1 MLIYPLVQ
9 CCPFIDIVVY
19 YWYCNAIVF
28 LLYFSIIAH
37 WYIIG
42 RFILLFGIVCG
53 DPLHY
58 MVAII
63 IIGTLFLIQNLN
75 FVSVNYLCIIAFLL
89 RKARYYNVLFLSFF
103 SFSRVGNI

>member
-1 MLIYPLVQ
+1 MLIHPLVQ

-75 FVSVNYLCIIAFLL
+75 FVSVNFFVHYCLSL
-89 RKARYYNVLFLSFF
+89 KKGEVL
-103 SFSRVGNI
+103 